1 MHLTL
6 SSMRMLTYSVLS
18 LLQGH
23 IDGHKLDGVPDKIK
37 ISERKITMGD
47 LVAAEK
53 DGSLLE
59 VFGTGTAAIVS
70 AVDK

>member
-6 SSMRMLTYSVLS
+6 FPERMLTFSVLS

-23 IDGHKLDGVPDKIK
+23 INGNKLDGVPNKIK

-70 AVDK
+70 SIDK